1 MKFKDLKIGMK
12 IKATSNDYLW
22 TAKSRKWVGLVCAI
36 HHDGTFSA
44 KTESSITMHDKNT
57 VYNDLLPEYFEE
69 VGN

>member
-1 MKFKDLKIGMK
+1 MEFKYLKVGMK
-12 IKATSNDYLW
+12 IKATSNDYLC

-36 HHDGTFSA
+36 HRDGTFS
-44 KTESSITMHDKNT
+44 ESSITMHDKNT